1 MIYYESPVKV
11 RAIIDSI
18 RWFADIL
25 ILGKSHY
32 GLYIAEYEGKR
43 YAATYNHVFRH
54 YYIDDEY
61 GKYEEEYKCQ

>member
-1 MIYYESPVKV
+1 MIYYESPVNVK
-11 RAIIDSI
+11 AIIKSTLL
-18 RWFADIL
+18 FADVL
-25 ILGKSHY
+25 ILGKGHY

-43 YAATYNHVFRH
+43 YAAIYNHAFHH